1 MFWRV
6 LSARA
11 ECSLVFRYFPG
22 HILMSLSNPNTN
34 VPASLASES
43 FVVAPQ
49 SAVNARPVATTP
61 FLDRRAL
68 PPTPEVSE
76 RRQFGSS
83 HMGLSEAGHELA
95 LAIDKYKLENRRR
108 YITCDEMLAVLT
120 SIGYGRS

>member
-1 MFWRV
+1 
-6 LSARA
+6 
-11 ECSLVFRYFPG
+11 
-22 HILMSLSNPNTN
+22 MSFSNPNTN

-49 SAVNARPVATTP
+49 SAASPQPTETP
-61 FLDRRAL
+61 SFFDRRAL

-83 HMGLSEAGHELA
+83 HMGLSEAGRELA

-108 YITCDEMLAVLT
+108 YITCDEMLAVLS
-120 SIGYGRS
+120 SIGYGRT